1 MRRSCARGQIL
12 PLFAML
18 LALLLMPLA
27 ALSVDGGLLIS
38 KQSTL
43 EGTAQAAAEA
53 GSQTIDVSALTRTG
67 VFELCVAPDGGS
79 TCGNGVGTVLTVVQ
93 AVVDA
98 GVEGQMGH
106 CQIVAASDLRSRAGA
121 GCEVA
126 VVPGCAPPGTPQATP
141 RALGVTVLL
150 WRPARLAV
158 LTAGPW
164 ADLTLRASATSWL
177 AHGSGGDV
185 ASPVPEC

>member
-1 MRRSCARGQIL
+1 MRRRCARGQIL

-53 GSQTIDVSALTRTG
+53 GSQTIDVSALSRTG
-67 VFELCVAPDGGS
+67 VFQLCVAADGGS

-98 GVEGQMGH
+98 GVQGQMGP
-106 CQIVAASDLRSRAGA
+106 CQLVAASDLRSRAGI
-121 GCEVA
+121 GCDVA
-126 VVPGCAPPGTPQATP
+126 VLPGCAPPGSPNATP
-141 RALGVTVLL
+141 RALGVRVLL
-150 WRPARLAV
+150 WLPARLAV

-177 AHGSGGDV
+177 AHGSGGEV
-185 ASPVPEC
+185 ASPVPAC